1 MTSVTPK
8 RKTGSE
14 TSPRTLSGKSEV
26 PKDALGYLRLTR
38 HDSGAPLGGAGPLR
52 KRIDLSARASGGIG
66 RRAGFRFQCLR
77 TWGFKSPLAHA
88 RSGEV
93 VRSHR
98 FIFAASQTNDP
109 DGLAMLLTPFS
120 SAAETTA
127 LDWGESGSGLFVIE
141 KS

>member
-1 MTSVTPK
+1 M
-8 RKTGSE
+8 RQN
-14 TSPRTLSGKSEV
+14 
-26 PKDALGYLRLTR
+26 A
-38 HDSGAPLGGAGPLR
+38 DSRFHVRGGT
-52 KRIDLSARASGGIG
+52 D
-66 RRAGFRFQCLR
+66 Q
-77 TWGFKSPLAHA
+77 FKSPLAHA

>member
-1 MTSVTPK
+1 MRPNA
-8 RKTGSE
+8 RYRFAGC
-14 TSPRTLSGKSEV
+14 
-26 PKDALGYLRLTR
+26 
-38 HDSGAPLGGAGPLR
+38 GGRG
-52 KRIDLSARASGGIG
+52 
-66 RRAGFRFQCLR
+66 Q
-77 TWGFKSPLAHA
+77 FKSPLAHA